1 MSESATFEAGMQMR
15 RQVHGAA
22 HVERS
27 WEAAQADPHE
37 AALQRLLTETAW
49 GSCWA
54 RDTLAPK
61 QRSLVVIA
69 FLAALGR
76 DHELATH
83 ARSAMLRT
91 GCTAEE
97 VKEVV
102 LMAAAYCGIP
112 AAVDAMAVVR
122 RVERELRE
130 DSPR

>member
-1 MSESATFEAGMQMR
+1 MSASSAFESGMQMR

-102 LMAAAYCGIP
+102 LMTAAYCGIP
-112 AAVDAMAVVR
+112 AAVDAMAIVR
-122 RVERELRE
+122 RVEQEVSE
-130 DSPR
+130 ETPQ